1 LRLDRI
7 ISEQAVSLGD
17 SFEPF
22 FPLAFRCVRRDRTDR
37 TPHLR
42 AIGAELLTFSLDTD
56 LDRMPQSL
64 PRHFSLF
71 PKTIRKTTQI
81 SAKIDSG
88 ILTDG
93 INL

>member
-1 LRLDRI
+1 VKL
-7 ISEQAVSLGD
+7 SLGD
-17 SFEPF
+17 SLEPF
-22 FPLAFRCVRRDRTDR
+22 FPLAFRCVGHDRTDPN
-37 TPHLR
+37 PHRL
-42 AIGAELLTFSLDTD
+42 AIGAELLTFFPL
-56 LDRMPQSL
+56 RRIW

-81 SAKIDSG
+81 PSKIDSR

>member
-1 LRLDRI
+1 VKL
-7 ISEQAVSLGD
+7 SLGD

-22 FPLAFRCVRRDRTDR
+22 FPLGLRCVRRDRTDR

-42 AIGAELLTFSLDTD
+42 AIDAELLTF
-56 LDRMPQSL
+56 
-64 PRHFSLF
+64 F
-71 PKTIRKTTQI
+71 PLIPIWIGCPKVKTIRKTTQI